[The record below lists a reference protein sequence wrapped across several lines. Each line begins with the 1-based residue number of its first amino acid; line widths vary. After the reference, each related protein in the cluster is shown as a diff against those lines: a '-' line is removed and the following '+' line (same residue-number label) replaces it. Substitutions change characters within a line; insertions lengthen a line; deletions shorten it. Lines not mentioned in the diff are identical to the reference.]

1 MMKHPSAGVKREL
14 VADQSILN
22 PHCKRGAHTLGHYL
36 TMRPARSQLL
46 PLRSSLRG
54 RESTVVVPPLS
65 EERCEPVRRIYRP
78 ISHYRSSASA
88 STVVALAR
96 RSLRALEARPR
107 WLP

>member
-22 PHCKRGAHTLGHYL
+22 PHCERGAHTLGHYL

-54 RESTVVVPPLS
+54 RESTVVVPPLKPLTSS
-65 EERCEPVRRIYRP
+65 E
-78 ISHYRSSASA
+78 SA
-88 STVVALAR
+88 STPPA
-96 RSLRALEARPR
+96 EAPTTTISCPLIMKSPGPQTHGGR
-107 WLP
+107 